1 MCGCSCSSTKAETR
15 AADAAVFSVPD
26 MSCGHCVSSITKAF
40 AEKLPGVPVV
50 VDLSTRTVS
59 VDAPAELA
67 KAIIADAGYEVTL
80 A

>member
-1 MCGCSCSSTKAETR
+1 MCGCSCSSTKTETR

-40 AEKLPGVPVV
+40 GEKLPGVSVV

-59 VDAPAELA
+59 VDAPAGLA
-67 KAIIADAGYEVTL
+67 KAIIADAGYEATL

>member
-1 MCGCSCSSTKAETR
+1 MCGCSCSSTTTETEV
-15 AADAAVFSVPD
+15 ANATVFSVPD

-40 AEKLPGVPVV
+40 GEKLPGVPVV

-59 VDAPAELA
+59 VDAPAGLA
-67 KAIIADAGYEVTL
+67 KAIIADAGYEATL